1 MRESLEMARKEDGR
15 SFTVKQ
21 IEKSIARLEEKY
33 KKLVD
38 VPRDPGLAFE
48 STGIDYV
55 IVDEAHL
62 YKNLATPSNIPGAN
76 LDGSQKSADM
86 HMKLT
91 YLRQQHG
98 ERVVTMATATPIANS
113 VTEAY
118 VMQRYLRP
126 DLLEDAG
133 LHVFDQ
139 WAATFGKTVS
149 EIEVAPTGGENF
161 RMKRSSP
168 GLWCNARVI
177 DRAGDGQADRAR
189 TGSSVSGSSPSSGTR
204 DRRQRPR
211 RSRPR

>member
-15 SFTVKQ
+15 SFTVEQ

-62 YKNLATPSNIPGAN
+62 YKNLA
-76 LDGSQKSADM
+76 
-86 HMKLT
+86 
-91 YLRQQHG
+91 
-98 ERVVTMATATPIANS
+98 
-113 VTEAY
+113 
-118 VMQRYLRP
+118 
-126 DLLEDAG
+126 
-133 LHVFDQ
+133 
-139 WAATFGKTVS
+139 W
-149 EIEVAPTGGENF
+149 
-161 RMKRSSP
+161 SSP